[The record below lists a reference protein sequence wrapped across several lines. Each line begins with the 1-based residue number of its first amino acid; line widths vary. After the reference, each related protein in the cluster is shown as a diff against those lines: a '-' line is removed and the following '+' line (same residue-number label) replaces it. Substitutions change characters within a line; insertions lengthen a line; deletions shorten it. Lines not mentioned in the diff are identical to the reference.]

1 MKKKFIMGAFAF
13 LGLALASCSG
23 KSNAYDVYG
32 VDPEDSTVKKVGNID
47 LIFKEDSTI
56 PYIPLDDGVK
66 LMSLMRSTNL
76 DDKKY
81 NYSWK
86 KENDAY
92 IVSNER
98 GATCTISS
106 KDQTFTYSDFDE
118 FVGLITDDQKPLS
131 LMPKKSNLKAIQ
143 FKESTY
149 TKGKSRTIDLKPYS
163 RLDVYEKDG
172 ECYLPLSVYNSLLFN
187 TTESVSL
194 AYNTKNLFIIPG
206 GSLTTDALGIPMPTL
221 LGDKF
226 REGVDIKTITDEFKE
241 YNYQSIVMDFDNNYG
256 LKDEKF
262 VSFDTYLNDLG
273 FKSDMLS
280 NDPKTIDRATLSA
293 LTWLKDGHTALSD
306 LSNYYEF
313 GDNQIDKNK
322 LNPEKQAWEKIGE
335 DLKAAKEKAK
345 IKDGISYMGDTAF
358 IAFTNF
364 TAIDNDALY
373 QEKFD
378 DSLALDDFTGP
389 NDTPGFDFE
398 LPDLDLTPS
407 DTATLFNQL
416 FKDLTSDKYKNTI
429 KNVVVDLTTNEGGS
443 AESLLYALSTLVGKV
458 TIDVVNPKTNA
469 VNHQSYMA
477 DINADGKFD
486 DKDKSLSELGFK
498 IYILSSNATFS
509 SGNALAVY
517 AKLNNSKIVTLGDKT
532 GGGPCA
538 VRQFVTPIGSMI
550 SSSSTTV
557 LSKPL
562 DNKYVSI
569 ESGVAADHPLTY
581 EQMVDRQYIVNTLK
595 NW

>member
-1 MKKKFIMGAFAF
+1 MKKKFIIGAFAF

-32 VDPEDSTVKKVGNID
+32 VDPEDSVVKKVGNID

-66 LMSLMRSTNL
+66 FMALVRSTNL

-81 NYSWK
+81 TYSLK

-92 IVSNER
+92 VVSNER

-118 FVGLITDDQKPLS
+118 FSAVITDAQKPLA
-131 LMPKKSNLKAIQ
+131 LLPAKKSLKAIQ
-143 FKESTY
+143 LKESTY
-149 TKGKSRTIDLKPYS
+149 TKGQSRTIDLKPYS

-172 ECYLPLSVYNSLLFN
+172 QCYLPLSVYNSLLFN
-187 TTESVSL
+187 LTESVSL
-194 AYNTKNLFIIPG
+194 AYNTKSLFVIPG
-206 GSLTTDALGIPMPTL
+206 GSLSSDALGFPVPTP

-226 REGVDIKTITDEFKE
+226 REGVDIKTLTDEYKE
-241 YNYQSIVMDFDNNYG
+241 YNYQSIVMDFENNYG

-262 VSFDTYLNDLG
+262 VSFDTFLNDLD
-273 FKSDMLS
+273 FKKDMLS
-280 NDPKTIDRATLSA
+280 NDPKLIDRSTLSA
-293 LTWLKDGHTALSD
+293 LTWLNDGHTALSE

-313 GDNQIDKNK
+313 GDNQIDKDRI
-322 LNPEKQAWEKIGE
+322 NPAKTAWELIGE
-335 DLKAAKEKAK
+335 GLKAAKDKAK
-345 IKDGISYMGDTAF
+345 IKDGISYVGDTAF

-364 TAIDNDALY
+364 STIDNDSLY

-378 DSLALDDFTGP
+378 DSLNLDDFTGLE
-389 NDTPGFDFE
+389 DTPGMDFG
-398 LPDLDLTPS
+398 LPDFDLPT
-407 DTATLFNQL
+407 DTATLFHQL
-416 FKDLTSDKYKNTI
+416 HTDLTSDKYKNTI
-429 KNVVVDLTTNEGGS
+429 KNVVVDLTTNDGGS
-443 AESLLYALSTLVGKV
+443 ADSLVYALSTLVGKV
-458 TIDVVNPKTNA
+458 TIDVTNPKTNA
-469 VNHQSYMA
+469 LNHQSFMA

-486 DKDKSLSELGFK
+486 DKDKSISELGFK
-498 IYILSSNATFS
+498 IFILSSNATFS

-517 AKLNNSKIVTLGDKT
+517 AKLNNPKVVTLGEKT

-538 VRQFVTPIGSMI
+538 VRQFITPIGSMI
-550 SSSSTTV
+550 SSSSTMV
-557 LSKPL
+557 LSKAL

-569 ESGVAADHPLTY
+569 ESGVTADHELTY
-581 EQMVDRQYIVNTLK
+581 EQMVDRQYIVDNIK